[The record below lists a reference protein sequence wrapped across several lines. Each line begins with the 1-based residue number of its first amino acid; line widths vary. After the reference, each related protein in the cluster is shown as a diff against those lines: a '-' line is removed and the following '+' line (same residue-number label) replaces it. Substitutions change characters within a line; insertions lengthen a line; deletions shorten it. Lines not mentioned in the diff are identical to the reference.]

1 MGYMGNLYEGVEGD
15 FVVVFIYFFLSQ
27 CINFIMYHNP
37 YIFFYFIFF
46 HLFLR
51 KPISEPKI
59 PQFLRSP
66 D

>member
-15 FVVVFIYFFLSQ
+15 FVVVFIYFLLSQ

-37 YIFFYFIFF
+37 YVFTQM
-46 HLFLR
+46 R
-51 KPISEPKI
+51 KPKSESKI
-59 PQFLRSP
+59 PPFLRSP